1 MTMTFLHSTEI
12 EMYLSVCLV
21 SGQLEYTT
29 LSQEGRRLSHMKYM
43 ENMRPTGLEEV
54 RTRFKSMLGMGG
66 WQCSVLFSGYDWLFV
81 VHSMPVPLHLITTP
95 LCWSQSQ
102 HI

>member
-1 MTMTFLHSTEI
+1 MTMTFLHSTER
-12 EMYLSVCLV
+12 EMYFSVCLV

-29 LSQEGRRLSHMKYM
+29 LSQEGRQ
-43 ENMRPTGLEEV
+43 
-54 RTRFKSMLGMGG
+54 SMLDMGG
-66 WQCSVLFSGYDWLFV
+66 WQCSVLFSWYDWLFV